1 MDIKKMT
8 FSCVTQGDDR
18 IQCFFFSL
26 TVALANKIQ
35 YQQLRD
41 KVLQTMELDKD
52 NLLETIN
59 LYLSTLQALPLDV
72 NDLCSPDVLNIR
84 NLPDVAK
91 ADAYIR
97 IMQTE
102 RSEVDEIVIEV
113 YMCLFTIYMCIYVSL
128 YSTHHMIYT

>member
-1 MDIKKMT
+1 MT
-8 FSCVTQGDDR
+8 FSCVTQGDER

-41 KVLQTMELDKD
+41 KVLLSLELDKD
-52 NLLETIN
+52 NLLRTIN
-59 LYLSTLQALPLDV
+59 LYLSTLEALPLDVV
-72 NDLCSPDVLNIR
+72 NDLCSPEVLNIR

>member
-8 FSCVTQGDDR
+8 FSCVTQGDEG

-41 KVLQTMELDKD
+41 KVLLSLELDKD
-52 NLLETIN
+52 NLLRTIN
-59 LYLSTLQALPLDV
+59 LYLSTLEALPLDV

-97 IMQTE
+97 IK
-102 RSEVDEIVIEV
+102 RSESSCVDEIVIEV
-113 YMCLFTIYMCIYVSL
+113 YMCLLTVH
-128 YSTHHMIYT
+128 TT